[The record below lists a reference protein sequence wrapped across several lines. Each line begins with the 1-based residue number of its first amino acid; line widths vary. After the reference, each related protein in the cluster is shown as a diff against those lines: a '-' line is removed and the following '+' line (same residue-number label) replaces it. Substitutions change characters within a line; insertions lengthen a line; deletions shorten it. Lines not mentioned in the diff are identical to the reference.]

1 MDIADTIA
9 CFRYYAGL
17 ADKSHGQSNNHFG
30 TDKLV
35 YTLNQPIG
43 VCGQMYAISSLI
55 VASADNQYPMELPSP
70 DVGLESRPSPR
81 CRMYDRHEAFRADPF
96 DRYGP
101 L

>member
-1 MDIADTIA
+1 MLMLLPRLIYSLNTGKGIKMSRYVTQVRLRVALTEREMDIADTIA

-43 VCGQMYAISSLI
+43 VCGQMYAPSSFLR
-55 VASADNQYPMELPSP
+55 LPP
-70 DVGLESRPSPR
+70 KRRLR
-81 CRMYDRHEAFRADPF
+81 
-96 DRYGP
+96 
-101 L
+101 

>member
-43 VCGQMYAISSLI
+43 VCGQM
-55 VASADNQYPMELPSP
+55 
-70 DVGLESRPSPR
+70 
-81 CRMYDRHEAFRADPF
+81 
-96 DRYGP
+96 
-101 L
+101 